1 MIIEAKDR
9 IYLHDVMHME
19 FTLTYSGE
27 LVAGIPHGKGMVPDL
42 QDVVQN
48 NKFFI
53 FTFMECVC
61 PCIWSLY
68 LLRGAFVTGFKV
80 KAQL

>member
-9 IYLHDVMHME
+9 IYLHDVKHME

-27 LVAGIPHGKGMVPDL
+27 LVAGIPHGKGMVSDL

-48 NKFFI
+48 NEFFI
-53 FTFMECVC
+53 FTF
-61 PCIWSLY
+61 I
-68 LLRGAFVTGFKV
+68 
-80 KAQL
+80 